1 MDYIV
6 ILERTSINPPTISF
20 VMRADVPVARQP
32 FYADAAKASAYKE
45 IVAANLADLRAG
57 KVLEK
62 VDSFGYGGMTLAQ
75 IKAELIAKQTDF
87 QAAVT
92 ADAEFNPFKFYGSA
106 WNKTAWVAGGVS

>member
-32 FYADAAKASAYKE
+32 FYADAAKTSAYKG
-45 IVAANLADLRAG
+45 IVAADLADLRAG
-57 KVLEK
+57 KVIEK
-62 VDSFGYGGMTLAQ
+62 TDSFGYGGMTLAQ
-75 IKAELIAKQTDF
+75 IKAALIEKQAAF
-87 QAAVT
+87 QADVT
-92 ADAEFNPFKFYGSA
+92 ADAEYNPFRFYGSA